1 MSQRGAGKGPKFS
14 GGRKPKYQAWK
25 EQAPLTRKQTGR
37 NRPGPHEPHRPRQG
51 EAEPEGLQAPK
62 SFSGNRRAGREVVYG
77 RNPVLEAL
85 RGRREVHSI
94 WLSSEGRAEELR
106 VELGTDLGTKH
117 APVEIL
123 ERDRLTQL
131 AGAEEHQGFVAEVDA
146 FSYIDEETIL
156 SIGDLVIVLDR
167 VQDPHNLGA
176 VLRTAEAAGAAVV
189 LPRHRSAEVTPA
201 AVKASAGA
209 SEHVPV
215 ARVRNLTDF
224 VLAAKEPG
232 YWIYGAEAQANADY
246 AGQDYTGK
254 VVFCMGSEGEG
265 LGKRLRDACDVLV
278 AIPLTGQV
286 ASLNVSVSTAVLVFE
301 ARRQRRAAPNKDS

>member
-14 GGRKPKYQAWK
+14 G
-25 EQAPLTRKQTGR
+25 
-37 NRPGPHEPHRPRQG
+37 NRH
-51 EAEPEGLQAPK
+51 
-62 SFSGNRRAGREVVYG
+62 AGREVIYG

-85 RGRREVHSI
+85 RGRREVHRI
-94 WLSSEGRAEELR
+94 WLSSGGRAEELR
-106 VELGTDLGTKH
+106 AEELRADSGARR

-123 ERDRLTQL
+123 DRDRLTQL
-131 AGAEEHQGFVAEVDA
+131 AGAEEHQGFAAEVDA
-146 FSYIDEETIL
+146 FSYMDEETIL
-156 SIGDLVIVLDR
+156 DTGDLVIVLDR

-224 VLAAKEPG
+224 VLAAKEAG
-232 YWIYGAEAQANADY
+232 YWIYGAEAQANVDY
-246 AGQDYTGK
+246 TAPDYTGK

-265 LGKRLRDACDVLV
+265 LGKRLREACDMLL

-301 ARRQRRAAPNKDS
+301 ARRQRRAAADEAG

>member
-37 NRPGPHEPHRPRQG
+37 NRPRPHESHRPRQG

-62 SFSGNRRAGREVVYG
+62 PFAGNRQAGREVIYG

-85 RGRREVHSI
+85 RGRREVHRI
-94 WLSSEGRAEELR
+94 WVSSGGRAEELQAN
-106 VELGTDLGTKH
+106 LG
-117 APVEIL
+117 AERPPIEIL
-123 ERDRLTQL
+123 ERERLTQL
-131 AGAEEHQGFVAEVDA
+131 AGAEEHQGFAAEVDA
-146 FSYIDEETIL
+146 FPYMDEETIL
-156 SIGDLVIVLDR
+156 DTGDLVIVLDR

-224 VLAAKEPG
+224 VLAAKEAG
-232 YWIYGAEAQANADY
+232 YWVYGAEAQAGAEYTAQN
-246 AGQDYTGK
+246 YTGK

-265 LGKRLRDACDVLV
+265 LGKRLGEACDVLV

-286 ASLNVSVSTAVLVFE
+286 ASLNVSVSTAILVFE
-301 ARRQRRAAPNKDS
+301 ARRQRSAAPDRDG

>member
-37 NRPGPHEPHRPRQG
+37 NRPSPHESHRPRQG
-51 EAEPEGLQAPK
+51 ETEPEGLQAPK
-62 SFSGNRRAGREVVYG
+62 PFGANRRAGREVIYG

-85 RGRREVHSI
+85 RGRRQVHRM
-94 WLSSEGRAEELR
+94 WLSSEGRAEEIRLNSGR
-106 VELGTDLGTKH
+106 QSV
-117 APVEIL
+117 PVEIL
-123 ERDRLTQL
+123 ERERLTQL
-131 AGAEEHQGFVAEVDA
+131 AGAEEHQGFTAEVDA
-146 FSYIDEETIL
+146 FPYMDEETIL
-156 SIGDLVIVLDR
+156 SAGDLVIVLDR

-176 VLRTAEAAGAAVV
+176 VLRTAEAAGASVV

-224 VLAAKEPG
+224 VLAAKEAG
-232 YWIYGAEAQANADY
+232 YWIYGAEAEAEADY
-246 AGQDYTGK
+246 TAQDYTGK

-265 LGKRLRDACDVLV
+265 LGKRLREACDVLV

-301 ARRQRRAAPNKDS
+301 ARRQRRAATREDS